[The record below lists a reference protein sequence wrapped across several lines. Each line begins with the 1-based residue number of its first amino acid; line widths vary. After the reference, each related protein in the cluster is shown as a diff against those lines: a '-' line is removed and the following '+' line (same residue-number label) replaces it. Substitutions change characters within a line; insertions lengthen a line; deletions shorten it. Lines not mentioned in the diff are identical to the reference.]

1 MEGDLDLVIIND
13 KLGELELGELK
24 GELIREGD
32 YKRVN
37 KAYRV

>member
-1 MEGDLDLVIIND
+1 MEGDLDLVVIND
-13 KLGELELGELK
+13 ELGELKGELK